1 MDGVLKHLGA
11 KFGEMVTPEHVTVD
25 GRG

>member
-11 KFGEMVTPEHVTVD
+11 KFGEQVSPEHVKAD
-25 GRG
+25 G